1 MKIRFDLRNSEYCMA
16 FAVLM
21 VVGLAFSLSACGDDV
36 TEVTEIHQDG
46 MAILENGK
54 KLSKEVCDSTNVG
67 DMLFVMDSSAAF
79 ICDGK
84 SWQTLKGADGAKG
97 NPGKDGDSGVSCEI
111 QAVENGYKILCGGD
125 SVGVV
130 KNGEN
135 GKPGEAGASCSVAP
149 IKDGYKVVCDGD
161 SVGVVKNGENGKPGD
176 AGESAYE
183 LSGSELPEEEWVNS
197 LKGDSGVSCEAK
209 IAKNAGGLEG
219 VEVSCGGIVVDT
231 IWNGEVGKDGNS
243 AYEIAVQRGFKG
255 TEDEWME
262 RVVYPNLWDKR
273 DGKIYRTVRIGSQVW
288 MAENLNYEYVPENDE
303 DIGESWCIDDS
314 QENCDKYGRLYNWA
328 AANKVCPEGWHLPS
342 NKEWDTFLRPMA
354 TKVGVAENGET
365 YYDGADEKLK
375 STDGWPSGM
384 EGDDFYGF
392 SVLPAGTVADNIS
405 YGIVSQTL
413 IWSSDSFDEEN
424 AYYVYVQYDLNSVIL
439 RNTSKKYGESVR
451 CLKGIIKEN

>member
-1 MKIRFDLRNSEYCMA
+1 MA

-67 DMLFVMDSSAAF
+67 DMLFVMDSSSAF

-84 SWQTLKGADGAKG
+84 SWQTLKGADGAKGDPGRDG

-135 GKPGEAGASCSVAP
+135 GKPGEAGASCGVAP

-183 LSGSELPEEEWVNS
+183 LSGSELPEEDWLKS
-197 LKGDSGVSCEAK
+197 LKGDSGVSCEAE
-209 IAKNAGGLEG
+209 IAKNAGGLTG
-219 VEVSCGGIVVDT
+219 IEVSCGGIVVDT
-231 IWNGEVGKDGNS
+231 IWNGDDGENGSS
-243 AYEIAVQRGFKG
+243 AYEIAVKRGFKG
-255 TEDEWME
+255 SEDEWMA
-262 RVVYPNLWDKR
+262 RLAYPNLWDKR

-288 MAENLNYEYVPENDE
+288 MAENLNYEYIPENDE
-303 DIGESWCIDDS
+303 DSGESWCYWNS
-314 QENCDKYGRLYNWA
+314 EEYCDKYGRLYNWA
-328 AANKVCPEGWHLPS
+328 AANEVCPEGWHLPS
-342 NKEWDTFLRPMA
+342 NEDWDALLRPMA
-354 TKVGVAENGET
+354 TKVWDGGNGET
-365 YYDGADEKLK
+365 YYDGVDEKLK
-375 STDGWPSGM
+375 STYGWPSG
-384 EGDDFYGF
+384 EGGGDSYGF
-392 SVLPAGTVADNIS
+392 SVLPAGNVAEGSS
-405 YGIVSQTL
+405 YGLGTQAF
-413 IWSSDSFDEEN
+413 IWSSDSFDEN
-424 AYYVYVQYDLNSVIL
+424 DVYDVYIDASNEDVWL
-439 RNTSKKYGESVR
+439 RYGTKMYGASVR